1 MLKQAR
7 LKSLLSVTF
16 NIFHMFQVGIYPQL
30 NTCSDLTTEELI
42 EDCSK
47 CYLAGLPCADT
58 VTTDTDQTFY
68 SKYDADGN
76 YLDGKCEGQESKF
89 LTKNLKYSEEAQN
102 SFNIF
107 PLSGCRAENG
117 QFTCAS
123 GQCIE
128 AETSLCNNQDDC
140 DDGSDETEELCSK
153 YYTLVC

>member
-30 NTCSDLTTEELI
+30 NTCSDLTNDELI

-89 LTKNLKYSEEAQN
+89 LTKKFKYSEEVQN
-102 SFNIF
+102 IFNIF
-107 PLSGCRAENG
+107 PFQDVEQKMDN
-117 QFTCAS
+117 
-123 GQCIE
+123 
-128 AETSLCNNQDDC
+128 SLVLVD
-140 DDGSDETEELCSK
+140 SVLKKKLLC
-153 YYTLVC
+153 VIM

>member
-1 MLKQAR
+1 MLKLAR

-30 NTCSDLTTEELI
+30 NTCSDLTTDELI

-89 LTKNLKYSEEAQN
+89 LQKNLNTARKYKIVLILLYILLN
-102 SFNIF
+102 
-107 PLSGCRAENG
+107 
-117 QFTCAS
+117 
-123 GQCIE
+123 
-128 AETSLCNNQDDC
+128 
-140 DDGSDETEELCSK
+140 
-153 YYTLVC
+153 

>member
-1 MLKQAR
+1 MLKLAR

-30 NTCSDLTTEELI
+30 NTCSELTNDELI

-89 LTKNLKYSEEAQN
+89 LTKKFKYSEEVQN
-102 SFNIF
+102 IFNIF
-107 PLSGCRAENG
+107 PFQDVEQKMDN
-117 QFTCAS
+117 
-123 GQCIE
+123 
-128 AETSLCNNQDDC
+128 SLVLVD
-140 DDGSDETEELCSK
+140 SVLKKKLLC
-153 YYTLVC
+153 VIM

>member
-1 MLKQAR
+1 MLKLAS

-89 LTKNLKYSEEAQN
+89 LTKNFKYSEEVQN
-102 SFNIF
+102 IFNIF
-107 PLSGCRAENG
+107 PFRM
-117 QFTCAS
+117 
-123 GQCIE
+123 
-128 AETSLCNNQDDC
+128 
-140 DDGSDETEELCSK
+140 
-153 YYTLVC
+153 

>member
-1 MLKQAR
+1 MLKLAR

-30 NTCSDLTTEELI
+30 NTCSDLTNDELI

-89 LTKNLKYSEEAQN
+89 LTKNFKYSEEVQN
-102 SFNIF
+102 IFNIF
-107 PLSGCRAENG
+107 PFQDVEQKMDN
-117 QFTCAS
+117 
-123 GQCIE
+123 
-128 AETSLCNNQDDC
+128 SLVLVD
-140 DDGSDETEELCSK
+140 SVLKKKLLC
-153 YYTLVC
+153 VIM

>member
-1 MLKQAR
+1 MLKLAR

-30 NTCSDLTTEELI
+30 NTCSDLTNDELI

-89 LTKNLKYSEEAQN
+89 LTKKFKYSEEVQN
-102 SFNIF
+102 IFNIF
-107 PLSGCRAENG
+107 PFQDVEQKMDN
-117 QFTCAS
+117 
-123 GQCIE
+123 
-128 AETSLCNNQDDC
+128 SLVLVD
-140 DDGSDETEELCSK
+140 SVLKKKLLC
-153 YYTLVC
+153 VIM

>member
-1 MLKQAR
+1 MLQQAR

-30 NTCSDLTTEELI
+30 NTCSDLTNDELI

-89 LTKNLKYSEEAQN
+89 LTKKFKYSEEVQN
-102 SFNIF
+102 IFNIF
-107 PLSGCRAENG
+107 PFQDVEQKMDN
-117 QFTCAS
+117 
-123 GQCIE
+123 
-128 AETSLCNNQDDC
+128 SLVLVD
-140 DDGSDETEELCSK
+140 SVLKKKLLC
-153 YYTLVC
+153 VIM